1 MRNIFLFL
9 LSFFVFTSAISYAE
23 TYDKAFSVK
32 IDGVITG
39 YTHKYISLALNKAE
53 QNNGVLIIKL
63 DTPGGLLGAT
73 RNIVQTILESE
84 TPVITYVS
92 PQGARA
98 GSAGSFIVLS
108 SHYAAMSEGSNIGAA
123 HPVSFTGE
131 DIKGDMAEKVVNDT
145 VAFIKSIA
153 DKRNRNAE
161 VAAKMVTESLSLTA
175 SQAFEKNIVD
185 SVVNSE
191 ELLLKKAAD
200 KLNISEN
207 ATIKQLKPTTLQKTA
222 FFLSDPN
229 VLVLLLMIGVFAI
242 ILEFNLPGTFIFAG
256 VGAVAI
262 VLFLFGINII
272 PINFLSLLLVFTG
285 FGLLVAEMFIPS
297 FGLLTL
303 ASIVSMVFGLYLMFD
318 RQGNMGIQVSIWLI
332 LSLVLGVVAVAAVI
346 GRLILKDFK
355 RRPAAGM
362 DNIVGMKGRVMAF
375 ENGKGKVFVNGEIW
389 NILSDEE
396 LEENEEVVIT
406 DYDNMT
412 LVAAKENKGGSVG

>member
-1 MRNIFLFL
+1 MRKLILLL
-9 LSFFVFTSAISYAE
+9 LSLFVFSSTISYAE
-23 TYDKAFSVK
+23 TFKKAFTIK

-53 QNNGVLIIKL
+53 KNKGVLIIKL

-98 GSAGSFIVLS
+98 GSAGSFIVLA

-131 DIKGDMAEKVVNDT
+131 DIKGDMAEKIVNDT

-153 DKRNRNAE
+153 EKRNRNAE

-175 SQAFEKNIVD
+175 SQALEKNIVN

-207 ATIKQLKPTTLQKTA
+207 VNIKQLKPTTLQKTA

-229 VLVLLLMIGVFAI
+229 VLVLLLMIGVLAV
-242 ILEFNLPGTFIFAG
+242 ILEFKMPGTLIFAG

-262 VLFLFGINII
+262 ILFLFGINII
-272 PINFLSLLLVFTG
+272 PINFLSLLLVIAG

-318 RQGNMGIQVSIWLI
+318 RQGNMGIHVSVWLI
-332 LSLVLGVVAVAAVI
+332 LSVVIGVVAVAAVI

-355 RRPAAGM
+355 RKPAAGM
-362 DNIVGMKGRVMAF
+362 DNLIGMKGRVMAF
-375 ENGKGKVFVNGEIW
+375 GNGSGKVFVNGEIW
-389 NILSDEE
+389 NFLSDEE
-396 LEENEEVVIT
+396 LAENEEVVIT
-406 DYDNMT
+406 GYDNMT
-412 LVAAKENKGGSVG
+412 LTAEKKDKGGSVG

>member
-1 MRNIFLFL
+1 MKKIFLFL
-9 LSFFVFTSAISYAE
+9 LSIFVFFSAISYAE
-23 TYDKAFSVK
+23 TYDKAFSIK

-39 YTHKYISLALNKAE
+39 YTHKYISLALDKTE
-53 QNNGVLIIKL
+53 KNNGVLIIKL

-73 RNIVQTILESE
+73 RSIVQTILESD

-98 GSAGSFIVLS
+98 GSAGSFIVLA

-123 HPVSFTGE
+123 HPVSFTGK

-153 DKRNRNAE
+153 EKRNRNAE

-175 SQAFEKNIVD
+175 SQALEENIVD
-185 SVVNSE
+185 SVVNSKE
-191 ELLLKKAAD
+191 QLLKKAAG

-207 ATIKQLKPTTLQKTA
+207 VKIEQLKPTTLQKTA

-242 ILEFNLPGTFIFAG
+242 ILEFKLPGTFIFAG

-262 VLFLFGINII
+262 ILFLFGINII

-285 FGLLVAEMFIPS
+285 FGLLIAEMFIPS

-318 RQGNMGIQVSIWLI
+318 RQGNMGIHVSVWLI
-332 LSLVLGVVAVAAVI
+332 LSLVIAVVAVVAVI
-346 GRLILKDFK
+346 GRLIMKDFK
-355 RRPAAGM
+355 RKPAAGM
-362 DNIVGMKGRVMAF
+362 DNLVGMKGRVMAF

-389 NILSDEE
+389 NFLANEE
-396 LEENEEVVIT
+396 LEENNEVVVT

-412 LVAAKENKGGSVG
+412 LIAKKADKGGNVG